1 MKIEWKISPF
11 ESLSTEELY
20 AILKLRQHVFVVEQ
34 HCVYQDCDGR
44 DRNAHH
50 LAGWLNMG
58 EKSEP
63 IAYLRIIP
71 PQKEGQTLL
80 IGRVVTHPDF
90 RGKGLGKE
98 IMTRCLRSI
107 EERYPKSPVR
117 ISAQSYLANF
127 YEYFAFRISSD
138 EYLEDGIPHIEM
150 TLNPRT

>member
-34 HCVYQDCDGR
+34 HCAYQDCDGR
-44 DRNAHH
+44 DRIAHH

-58 EKSEP
+58 GKSEP
-63 IAYLRIIP
+63 IAYLRILP
-71 PQKEGQTLL
+71 PQKEDQYLL
-80 IGRVVTHPDF
+80 IGRVVTHPGF

-107 EERYPKSPVR
+107 EKHYPKSPVR
-117 ISAQSYLANF
+117 ISAQRYLTNF
-127 YEYFAFRISSD
+127 YGNFGFRISSD
-138 EYLEDGIPHIEM
+138 GYLEDGIPHIQM
-150 TLNPRT
+150 TLNPKT